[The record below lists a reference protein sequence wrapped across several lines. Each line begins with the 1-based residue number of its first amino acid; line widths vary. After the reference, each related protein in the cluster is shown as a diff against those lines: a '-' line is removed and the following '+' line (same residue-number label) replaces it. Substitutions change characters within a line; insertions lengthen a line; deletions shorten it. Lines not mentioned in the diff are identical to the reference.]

1 MTRVVTFEPGMV
13 PLGAAVCAIG
23 VFDGVHLGH
32 QALIADTVERARDT
46 GATAAVVT
54 FDRDPELVVSPDGAP
69 PQLLVLADK
78 LRYIR
83 ECGPDVVLVVP
94 FDAQMAA
101 LPPERFLSEVLLAA
115 FLPIAAV
122 VGRDFR
128 FGRFASG
135 TVDTLERYGAD
146 HGFAVV
152 PHELVEVDGLP
163 VTSTRI
169 RSAIGAGDVALATR
183 LLGREHIVHG
193 RVVSGR
199 GIGHDL
205 GVPTANLSV
214 PSATALPV
222 PGVYAGYAE
231 VDGVTYPAAVSVG
244 RPPSFPEAID
254 DLEAHLVDFE
264 GDLYGQEIAV
274 RFVARLRDLRR
285 IDDTAELA
293 RSIAA
298 DVANVRALLG

>member
-1 MTRVVTFEPGMV
+1 MTRVVTFEPGMP

-32 QALIADTVERARDT
+32 QALIADTVARARDT

-94 FDAQMAA
+94 FDAHVAA
-101 LPPERFLSEVLLAA
+101 LAPERFLSEVLLAA
-115 FLPIAAV
+115 LVPIAAV
-122 VGRDFR
+122 VGHDFR

-135 TVDTLERYGAD
+135 TVETLDRYGTD

-152 PHELVEVDGLP
+152 PHELVEVDGEP

-169 RSAIGAGDVALATR
+169 RAAVAAGDMDLATR

-193 RVVSGR
+193 RVVRGR
-199 GIGHDL
+199 GIGHEL
-205 GVPTANLSV
+205 GVPTANLSA
-214 PSATALPV
+214 PPATALPAS
-222 PGVYAGYAE
+222 GVYAGYAE
-231 VDGVTYPAAVSVG
+231 VDGVTYPAAISVG
-244 RPPSFPEAID
+244 HPPSFPDANDE
-254 DLEAHLVDFE
+254 LETHLVDFE
-264 GDLYGQEIAV
+264 GDLYGREVVV
-274 RFVARLRDLRR
+274 RFVTRLRDLRR

-293 RSIAA
+293 RAIAA
-298 DVANVRALLG
+298 DVAEVRDLLG

>member
-1 MTRVVTFEPGMV
+1 MTRVVTFGPGMT

-32 QALIADTVERARDT
+32 QALIADTVERARAT

-78 LRYIR
+78 LRFIR

-94 FDAQMAA
+94 FDVHVAS
-101 LPPERFLSEVLLAA
+101 LTPERFLSQVLLAA
-115 FLPIAAV
+115 LLPIATV
-122 VGRDFR
+122 VGHDFR

-135 TVDTLERYGAD
+135 TVDTLERYGSE

-152 PHELVEVDGLP
+152 PHELVEVDGEP

-169 RSAIGAGDVALATR
+169 RTAISSGDVRLATR
-183 LLGREHIVHG
+183 LLGREHIIHG
-193 RVVSGR
+193 RVVRGR

-205 GVPTANLSV
+205 GVPTANLV
-214 PSATALPV
+214 APAATALPLA
-222 PGVYAGYAE
+222 GVYAGYAE
-231 VDGVTYPAAVSVG
+231 VDGVTYPAALSIG
-244 RPPSFPEAID
+244 RPPSFPDAID
-254 DLEAHLVDFE
+254 DLEAHLVGFE
-264 GDLYGQEIAV
+264 GDLYGREIV
-274 RFVARLRDLRR
+274 IGFVTRLRDQRR
-285 IDDTAELA
+285 IVDTAELA
-293 RSIAA
+293 RVIAA
-298 DVANVRALLG
+298 DVTAVRDLLG